1 MYKKLEKYPLF
12 LSVGQWVTTL
22 QNPPKCPSEFRGEIH
37 PFFDSGLFLPPEDS
51 YSVSG
56 PYSVRVSL
64 DSLVI
69 VEIFTKGF
77 GVEKGRG
84 KKKSLQVKW

>member
-1 MYKKLEKYPLF
+1 VLLK
-12 LSVGQWVTTL
+12 
-22 QNPPKCPSEFRGEIH
+22 
-37 PFFDSGLFLPPEDS
+37 PPEDS

-56 PYSVRVSL
+56 PYSVRVSP

-69 VEIFTKGF
+69 VEILRTEV
-77 GVEKGRG
+77 GVPKARR